1 MNCDAKFSRASHPRL
16 STPLHSLSLTVSQSL
31 DTSVS
36 SRPRVLC
43 SQFLL
48 CGNQP
53 PEVLQRVQR
62 HGGMQCHAQG
72 QRILVQFKVGRVQA
86 GQGLFALIADAQI
99 HEIRRH
105 LFSSASR
112 QESEISVWPGRGS
125 TCVCRKRTASES
137 VRRCNFCVYGVYM
150 KAQLCL
156 VHTRGGTR

>member
-1 MNCDAKFSRASHPRL
+1 MNCDAKIFRARL

-31 DTSVS
+31 DTGV
-36 SRPRVLC
+36 PRVLC

-53 PEVLQRVQR
+53 PKVLQRVQR

-137 VRRCNFCVYGVYM
+137 VRRGKF
-150 KAQLCL
+150 
-156 VHTRGGTR
+156 